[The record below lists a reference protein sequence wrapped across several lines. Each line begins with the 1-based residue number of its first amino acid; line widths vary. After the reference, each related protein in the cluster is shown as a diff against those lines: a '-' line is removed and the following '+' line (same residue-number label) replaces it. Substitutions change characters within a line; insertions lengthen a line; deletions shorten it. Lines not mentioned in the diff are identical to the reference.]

1 MTFFALATLLAAAS
15 PISSAPLPAPAPA
28 PSETESR
35 FAACV
40 ALSDKNPAKAVE
52 EATKWQVIGG
62 GVPARQCLGIAF
74 ATQALW
80 PSAMTAFVQAA
91 EQAERDRD
99 GRAARL
105 WVQAGNA
112 ALASGDAAK
121 ARGFLDI
128 AIIGGQLKG
137 PEAGEA
143 LLDRARTFNAL
154 KQTAAARADIDGA
167 LKLVPAD
174 PLAWLLSATLAR
186 RMGDLPRAVT
196 DMSEAA
202 RLAPDDA
209 NVALEAGN
217 IAVMQGNGAAAK
229 TAWTAAA
236 KLAPSS
242 VAGKAALVAL
252 KQFEA
257 DTTP

>member
-1 MTFFALATLLAAAS
+1 MIALLLATAVAA
-15 PISSAPLPAPAPA
+15 APLPSAPP

-74 ATQALW
+74 AAQSLW
-80 PSAMTAFVQAA
+80 PSAMAAFAQAA
-91 EQAERDRD
+91 GEAERERD

-112 ALASGDAAK
+112 ALAGGDAAK
-121 ARGFLDI
+121 ARGFLDT

-143 LLDRARTFNAL
+143 LLDRARAFNAL
-154 KQTAAARADIDGA
+154 KQPVAARADIDGA

-186 RMGDLPRAVT
+186 RMGDLTRAVT
-196 DMSEAA
+196 DMTEAS

-209 NVALEAGN
+209 PVALEAGN
-217 IAVMQGNGAAAK
+217 IAILQGRPDAAK
-229 TAWTAAA
+229 TAWSAAVA
-236 KLAPSS
+236 LAPSS
-242 VAGKAALVAL
+242 PAGKAARDAL

-257 DTTP
+257 APAP